1 MTLVAVAT
9 DPAPPPTL
17 DPLVARARAGDAD
30 AFARLYHQH
39 VDAVHARLTRLIGP
53 VPERE
58 DLLQQIFLRVHRALP
73 RFRGDASFA
82 TFVHAIAVNLA
93 LDHLRTRRR
102 KPLDLDDDAVAAV
115 ASAADPAGRAAD
127 REVLA
132 QVGALLSELTADQR
146 VAFVLIAI
154 EGLSAREAGELVG
167 ASPDAVKQRAIAAR
181 RALVARL
188 ARPRRT
194 P

>member
-1 MTLVAVAT
+1 MTLVAVAI
-9 DPAPPPTL
+9 DPAPSPPL
-17 DPLVARARAGDAD
+17 DPLVRRARDGDAE
-30 AFARLYHQH
+30 AFAQLYHQH
-39 VDAVHARLTRLIGP
+39 VAAVHARLTRLIGP

-58 DLLQQIFLRVHRALP
+58 DLLQQTFLRAHRALP

-82 TFVHAIAVNLA
+82 TFLYAIAVNLA
-93 LDHLRTRRR
+93 LDHLRTQRRR
-102 KPLDLDDDAVAAV
+102 PLALDDDAVAAAV
-115 ASAADPAGRAAD
+115 GAADPAGQVAD

-132 QVGALLSELTADQR
+132 RVGALLDELTAEQR

-154 EGLSAREAGELVG
+154 EGLSAREAGALVG